1 MATAAGPSP
10 QRCDR
15 CSLWRDPGVSSSLPP
30 SDPQLIAQLRQSLG
44 MLQVAF
50 DAATDAMLIIDA
62 DRRIHWANQAAA
74 ALLLQRVPIAV
85 MNRQLADLL
94 TLTSEQGSQ
103 PATALLDPGVALPA
117 RPDQGRFRL
126 RRPDGSLSSIQ
137 RVQWQPVELVRAP
150 FLLISLRDL
159 GPEEKALQQQQQF
172 MVDLTHELRTPLA
185 IVTGSLQRLSR
196 LEPMPS
202 QVSAGL
208 AMARQEV
215 DRIHRLLEN
224 LSLMTRLDVDTEC
237 LGLAD
242 HELHA
247 LLATWR
253 RQLPESL
260 AQRLH
265 PEFDSAHRRCAVR
278 VDANAFQLVM
288 DQLLDNAL
296 RFGATDQLVEIRAE
310 PGESDEARVT
320 VASIGSEPPV
330 EAAVLRRWQQPFQRG
345 VGLRDGH
352 QVEGPGLGLAL
363 VRQLV
368 QAWGGGLTLQQQ
380 VMAAGTCTAVTFT
393 IPNDRPEAPPT
404 AEAGAQT
411 DPV

>member
-10 QRCDR
+10 QPCDR

-117 RPDQGRFRL
+117 RPDQGRYRL
-126 RRPDGSLSSIQ
+126 SRPDGSLSSIQ

-224 LSLMTRLDVDTEC
+224 LSLMTRLDVDARC
-237 LGLAD
+237 LGSAAHDLN
-242 HELHA
+242 E
-247 LLATWR
+247 LLAIWR
-253 RQLPESL
+253 QQQPESRV
-260 AQRLH
+260 QRLQWQ
-265 PEFDSAHRRCAVR
+265 PSAGLAACSVW

-296 RFGATDQLVEIRAE
+296 RFGAADQRVEIL
-310 PGESDEARVT
+310 PVMGESDAVSVT
-320 VASIGSEPPV
+320 VASIGNDPPV
-330 EAAVLRRWQQPFQRG
+330 EESVLQRWQQPFHRG
-345 VGLRDGH
+345 SRVRDGH

-363 VRQLV
+363 VSQLV
-368 QAWGGGLTLQQQ
+368 QSWGGCLTLQQQ
-380 VMAAGTCTAVTFT
+380 VMAVGTRTAATFT
-393 IPNDRPEAPPT
+393 IPNDRYAAPPT
-404 AEAGAQT
+404 DEASAQT